1 MFSKNYFK
9 NIKVNS
15 LSYLETRGIFD
26 KYLVESTKDIIRG
39 VIHDSA
45 EKYEIEDAD
54 LDKLLEEIDDVI
66 IDSETITHK
75 KTIDRKIQ
83 NLMEDKLQQEEI
95 KRLEEEE
102 AKRKWEA
109 KLERARLKKIKRLKD
124 DIQRIILDQ
133 PVVKNEVYVDDISE
147 IDNYELDG
155 GYST

>member
-1 MFSKNYFK
+1 
-9 NIKVNS
+9 
-15 LSYLETRGIFD
+15 
-26 KYLVESTKDIIRG
+26 
-39 VIHDSA
+39 
-45 EKYEIEDAD
+45 
-54 LDKLLEEIDDVI
+54 
-66 IDSETITHK
+66 
-75 KTIDRKIQ
+75 
-83 NLMEDKLQQEEI
+83 MEDKLQQEEI